1 MPLPPLTPEQR
12 AEALAKAGAARRERA
27 RVRADLKTGA
37 LALREVLEGRSQE
50 EAIAKMKVLSLIE
63 ALPGIGP
70 VRAGRV
76 MDDLGIA
83 RSRRIRG
90 LGQHQT
96 AALVAR
102 FDGA

>member
-1 MPLPPLTPEQR
+1 MPLPPLTAEQR

-27 RVRADLKTGA
+27 EVKRGLKAGAVR
-37 LALREVLEGRSQE
+37 LREVLEVRAHE
-50 EAIAKMKVLSLIE
+50 EAIAKMKVLALLES
-63 ALPGIGP
+63 LPGIGP
-70 VRAGRV
+70 VRAGQV

-90 LGQHQT
+90 LGTHQV

-102 FDGA
+102 FEGA